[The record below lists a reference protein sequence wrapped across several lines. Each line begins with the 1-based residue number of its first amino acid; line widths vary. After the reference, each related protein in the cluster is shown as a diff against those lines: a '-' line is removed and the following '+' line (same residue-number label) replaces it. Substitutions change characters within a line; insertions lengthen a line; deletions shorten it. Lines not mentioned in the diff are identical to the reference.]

1 QVWGPSQRSWLGFDD
16 EPSADEFADCD
27 ALLTRGA
34 MPPYPDSAHEGV
46 TLLTALFSKRALTTG
61 IALIDGDLPTWL

>member
-1 QVWGPSQRSWLGFDD
+1 
-16 EPSADEFADCD
+16 
-27 ALLTRGA
+27 

>member
-1 QVWGPSQRSWLGFDD
+1 GFDD

-34 MPPYPDSAHEGV
+34 MPPDPDSSHEGV
-46 TLLTALFSKRALTTG
+46 TLRAALFSRRG
-61 IALIDGDLPTWL
+61 WDLGTLSVGRVPELRRRR